1 MKKNNL
7 EKCNVVE
14 LTNSQLVE
22 FEGGK
27 PTAETSLAYDIVW
40 GLTTVLLALGK
51 GAGSVKG

>member
-1 MKKNNL
+1 MKKIDL

-14 LTNSQLVE
+14 LNNSQLIE

-51 GAGSVKG
+51 GACSVKG